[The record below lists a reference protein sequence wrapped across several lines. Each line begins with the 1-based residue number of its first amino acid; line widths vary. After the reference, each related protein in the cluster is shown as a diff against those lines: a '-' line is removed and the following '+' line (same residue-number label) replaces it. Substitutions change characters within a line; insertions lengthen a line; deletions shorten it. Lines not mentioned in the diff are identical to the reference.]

1 MRDRII
7 DWGER
12 IILTLFFAAF
22 AVTNARSGDW
32 SDWMLVALEGLTVIF
47 VLTRRSATSISDRPV
62 DWALAMGGTFC
73 ALLARPESRHVAEV
87 LAQAL
92 IFSGALVAALAKL
105 SLNRRF
111 GIAPA
116 NRGVQASWAYSLVRH
131 PMYLGYIVAQVG
143 YLLHNPSARNA
154 VVYVVVW
161 SLQIAR
167 IRREERFLMQD
178 DSYRIYAGRVRY
190 RLVPGLY

>member
-1 MRDRII
+1 MDRII

-12 IILTLFFAAF
+12 ITLTLFFAAF
-22 AVTNARSGDW
+22 AVANAHSGDW
-32 SDWMLVALEGLTVIF
+32 TDWTLVALEGITVIF
-47 VLTRRSATSISDRPV
+47 VLTRRSAASISDRPL

-73 ALLARPESRHVAEV
+73 VLLARPESGHIAEG

-92 IFSGALVAALAKL
+92 MFSGALVAALAKL

-116 NRGVQASWAYSLVRH
+116 NRGVQAAWAYSLVRH
-131 PMYLGYIVAQVG
+131 PMYLGYIIAQLG
-143 YLLHNPSARNA
+143 YLLHNPSAHNA
-154 VVYVVVW
+154 VVYLVAW
-161 SLQIAR
+161 SFQLAR
-167 IRREERFLMQD
+167 ISREERFLMQD
-178 DSYRIYAGRVRY
+178 ADYRVYAGRVRF